1 MSFYYLPWIMLVVIS
16 LWVSLAAF
24 FWAFRHGQLADQE
37 RARYLPLRGERIFA
51 VPGKGKGAI
60 RQICVVFGILFIG
73 ISGLVATLIITI
85 VKMPGAGP

>member
-37 RARYLPLRGERIFA
+37 RARYLPLRGEPIFA
-51 VPGKGKGAI
+51 APGKGTGAI
-60 RQICVVFGILFIG
+60 RQICVIFGILFIG
-73 ISGLVATLIITI
+73 ISGLVATVVITI
-85 VKMPGAGP
+85 MKMPGAGP